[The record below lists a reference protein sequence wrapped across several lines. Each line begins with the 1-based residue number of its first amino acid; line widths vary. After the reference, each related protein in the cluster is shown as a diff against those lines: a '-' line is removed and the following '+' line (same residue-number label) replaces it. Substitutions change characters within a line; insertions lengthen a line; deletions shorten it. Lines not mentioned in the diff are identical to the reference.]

1 MHVEQGTI
9 DILCGAEPSL
19 ERRAHVDFSIPV
31 LLNGTGAV
39 IRSDAPVRLRQ
50 VLSGESPSPQPIWR
64 GTPGQAPERHT
75 VAVIGG
81 TVLEKDLVDRMRL
94 SRIVVSVVPVK
105 DNAAGLQMVL
115 DRRADAFFGNRSLLL
130 DSVRHHLSGKQ
141 LVVLDRIFKRS
152 QVALGVQR
160 DDSAFRLLIDRVL
173 TGLMRSGEL
182 AAMYTAHFGAPDQS
196 TLDMFQLVALPD

>member
-1 MHVEQGTI
+1 M
-9 DILCGAEPSL
+9 
-19 ERRAHVDFSIPV
+19 
-31 LLNGTGAV
+31 
-39 IRSDAPVRLRQ
+39 
-50 VLSGESPSPQPIWR
+50 
-64 GTPGQAPERHT
+64 
-75 VAVIGG
+75 AVIGG

-94 SRIVVSVVPVK
+94 SRIMVNVVPVK

-130 DSVRHHLSGKQ
+130 DSVKHHLSGNR

-160 DDSAFRLLIDRVL
+160 DDGTFRLLIDRAL